1 MDRRQFIAAMIGAAA
16 LLGAGR
22 ATDAECGE
30 ETSTAFVEALYQKQ
44 ARLKTTD
51 TPRSEDDF
59 EVPFAREL
67 RRLMRAPKPDLR
79 NQPIG
84 RLLHGFFGWG
94 VLPVTEVAIGKV
106 AVVSGSDN
114 GPATIAVEFSY
125 RGEQH
130 KVLVGVVVEN
140 EMRRIA
146 DISYDSGGSLAEYYR
161 RLTRR

>member
-44 ARLKTTD
+44 VRLQTTD
-51 TPRSEDDF
+51 TPREDDF
-59 EVPFAREL
+59 QAPFARDL
-67 RRLMRAPKPDLR
+67 RRLMRAPKPNLR
-79 NQPIG
+79 YQPIG

-146 DISYDSGGSLAEYYR
+146 DISYDSGESLAEYYR